1 MKLYHVAVHRED
13 QWYIGR
19 VLERSGVTTQGR
31 TLDELVSMLR
41 DAIEALW
48 SEEDVQ
54 LELVLAPDA
63 VTVARSRAARPRP
76 ERRAGIETV
85 VIAGPGTLGS
95 ARSEPR
101 QSWSG
106 LRSEPRP

>member
-13 QWYIGR
+13 DWYIGR

-41 DAIEALW
+41 DAIKALW
-48 SEEDVQ
+48 GETHVQ

-63 VTVARSRAARPRP
+63 TTPARPRA
-76 ERRAGIETV
+76 RRRKS
-85 VIAGPGTLGS
+85 S
-95 ARSEPR
+95 A
-101 QSWSG
+101 
-106 LRSEPRP
+106 

>member
-13 QWYIGR
+13 KWYVGR

-41 DAIEALW
+41 DAIKALW
-48 SEEDVQ
+48 GEKDVQ

-63 VTVARSRAARPRP
+63 TISARSRT
-76 ERRAGIETV
+76 RRRRS
-85 VIAGPGTLGS
+85 S
-95 ARSEPR
+95 AR
-101 QSWSG
+101 
-106 LRSEPRP
+106 